1 MNYFKIG
8 IILILI
14 LILIILFYTN
24 LNIII
29 LLVEQIFNKITEI
42 KKENYIIFIFTL
54 FLINFI
60 YFLTPIPTF
69 FLIIF
74 NGYVLGLY
82 GFLLSFLTI
91 VLCSILLFSLIKNN
105 KYILSFNYLK
115 NLKKKINK
123 NKNNDLN
130 FFIIASSRYVLPYFL
145 HNIFF
150 GAILKNTK
158 IFLYAIFLAEIPIIL
173 ILNNVGAQ
181 LSNVKEIGEINV
193 NNILKSKNL
202 ITFVSI
208 FLLLFISH
216 RASKY
221 IKNKI

>member
-91 VLCSILLFSLIKNN
+91 VLCSILLFSLIK
-105 KYILSFNYLK
+105 I
-115 NLKKKINK
+115 IN
-123 NKNNDLN
+123 
-130 FFIIASSRYVLPYFL
+130 IY
-145 HNIFF
+145 
-150 GAILKNTK
+150 
-158 IFLYAIFLAEIPIIL
+158 
-173 ILNNVGAQ
+173 
-181 LSNVKEIGEINV
+181 
-193 NNILKSKNL
+193 
-202 ITFVSI
+202 
-208 FLLLFISH
+208 
-216 RASKY
+216 
-221 IKNKI
+221 